1 MNTIEITIIL
11 IFGLIA
17 FILLFILNFINR
29 LIFYKNKIIDKFK
42 SIKTL
47 IEERVKIID
56 NIKEHLEKNCPHED
70 NIIKDLSNLTTSFK
84 NTDNINELIDL
95 INKSKKI
102 LDTSTTLEGTY
113 NKLEND
119 KEYQEFKNIIKDNDD
134 KIEYSASVYNETLD
148 EYNNYKNNKYISI
161 LNKLLKIPDYNYY
174 K

>member
-11 IFGLIA
+11 IFGLIV
-17 FILLFILNFINR
+17 FIILFIISFINR
-29 LIFYKNKIIDKFK
+29 LLFYKNKVIDKFK
-42 SIKTL
+42 SIKDQ
-47 IEERVKIID
+47 IKERIKIID
-56 NIKEHLEKNCPHED
+56 TIKKKKKKNCPHED

-102 LDTSTTLEGTY
+102 LDSSTTLETTY
-113 NKLEND
+113 NKLKND
-119 KEYQEFKNIIKDNDD
+119 KEYQEFKNTIKDNDD
-134 KIEYSASVYNETLD
+134 KIEYSASIYNETLD

-161 LNKLLKIPDYNYY
+161 LSKLLKFPDYNYY